1 MPCVA
6 VGDVDGAREWGGG
19 RCLAGCLED
28 VQGTSKPVKG
38 DGNTDR

>member
-19 RCLAGCLED
+19 RCSAGCQKD
-28 VQGTSKPVKG
+28 VQVIL
-38 DGNTDR
+38 NLNL